1 MDIEISLNDSIW
13 SAFTFKGT
21 NDDRSSVI
29 LHDSEGNILNVYV
42 FGMQDSSQKYVLYSL
57 EVVMMKHT
65 IFLFKKISSY

>member
-13 SAFTFKGT
+13 SAFTFQGT
-21 NDDRSSVI
+21 NDYRSSVI

-65 IFLFKKISSY
+65 IFLLKK